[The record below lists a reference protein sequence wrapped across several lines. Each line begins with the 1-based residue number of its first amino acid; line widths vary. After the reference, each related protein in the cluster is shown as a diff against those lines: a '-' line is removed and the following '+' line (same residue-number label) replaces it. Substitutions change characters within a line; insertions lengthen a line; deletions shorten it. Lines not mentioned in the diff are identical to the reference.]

1 MRIMVFDVPAESC
14 GALTVLNNFYNEYKK
29 DTKNEYIFVV
39 STPELQETSNIKM
52 LRFPW
57 IKKSWAH
64 RIYFDHFIAP
74 KLVKKYKIDK
84 VLSLQNTVIPHV
96 KVYQSV
102 FVHNALP
109 FSEYRFSIFNNVLL
123 WLYQNIIGRSI
134 FKSIK
139 RADRVFVQT
148 NWMKQK
154 CISKLNINDEKVEVI
169 QTRIQARADKAFERS
184 KESLSTFFYPAN
196 AMPFKNHK
204 LIVDACMR
212 LKEEG
217 INDYKVVFTLK
228 GNENNNVI
236 KLYKQVYKNNL
247 PIKFIGSISR
257 NKVYDFYSRS
267 VLIFPSYIET
277 VGLPLLEAKSHE
289 TPVIVSNSDYACEIL
304 DDYENVHYFNSF
316 DILELTKV
324 MKFYI
329 QDC

>member
-14 GALTVLNNFYNEYKK
+14 GALSVLNNFYNEYKK
-29 DTKNEYIFVV
+29 DTKNEYIFVI
-39 STPELQETSNIKM
+39 STPELQETSNIKI

-57 IKKSWAH
+57 IKKSWVH

-74 KLVKKYKIDK
+74 KLVRKYKIDK

-109 FSEYRFSIFNNVLL
+109 FSEYRFSIFNNRLL
-123 WLYQNIIGRSI
+123 WIYQNILGRSI

-139 RADRVFVQT
+139 RADHVFVQT

-154 CISKLNINDEKVEVI
+154 CIEKLNDNDEKVEVMQI
-169 QTRIQARADKAFERS
+169 RIQGRADKAFESS

-196 AMPFKNHK
+196 GMPFKNHK
-204 LIVDACMR
+204 LIVDACMK
-212 LKEEG
+212 LKEDG

-228 GNENNNVI
+228 GNENKNVI
-236 KLYKQVYKNNL
+236 KLYKQVCKNNL
-247 PIKFIGSISR
+247 PVKFVGSISR
-257 NKVYDFYSRS
+257 NEVHDFYSRS

-277 VGLPLLEAKSHE
+277 VGLPLLEAKSHR
-289 TPVIVSNSDYACEIL
+289 TPVIASNSDYAREIL
-304 DDYENVHYFNSF
+304 DDYENVHFVNSF
-316 DILELTKV
+316 DTFELTKF
-324 MKFYI
+324 MKSFI
-329 QDC
+329 QNC